1 MSERGRGGGGGRL
14 TRTLRCLSGL
24 DFGFLDHPNGN
35 CLHISRI
42 VPNLLLGLD
51 VFISDAGA
59 EEGRGDK
66 LCLGRSAV
74 GLILTADKSRRVR

>member
-1 MSERGRGGGGGRL
+1 M
-14 TRTLRCLSGL
+14 RTLRCLSGL
-24 DFGFLDHPNGN
+24 DFGFLNHPNGN
-35 CLHISRI
+35 CLHILRI

-51 VFISDAGA
+51 VISDAGA
-59 EEGRGDK
+59 EGRGDK

>member
-1 MSERGRGGGGGRL
+1 M
-14 TRTLRCLSGL
+14 RTLRCLSGL
-24 DFGFLDHPNGN
+24 DFGFSNHPNGN
-35 CLHISRI
+35 CLHVLRI
-42 VPNLLLGLD
+42 VPNLLLGLE
-51 VFISDAGA
+51 VISDAGA

>member
-1 MSERGRGGGGGRL
+1 MRGGVGGAGGRL
-14 TRTLRCLSGL
+14 MRTLRCLSAL
-24 DFGFLDHPNGN
+24 DFGFLDPPNGN
-35 CLHISRI
+35 CLHIVRI

-51 VFISDAGA
+51 VISDAGA
-59 EEGRGDK
+59 EEGRRDK